1 MRRHSLFVLMLAAA
15 SLFVYP
21 ASTLAQRPAG
31 GGAPSPRPDINN
43 PNSRA
48 DTNQPEARRVDDKR
62 FLQDAAMGGLHEI
75 ALGKLAVEKGSS
87 DAVKQFG
94 QKMIDDHLKV
104 NDELK
109 QLAAGGGVNI
119 PDALDSKHQS
129 RVDKLAKLS
138 GAEFDKAYIKDQ
150 LKYHQQNVKEFQQ
163 EAQYGSVT
171 EVKNLASKALPALQQ
186 RLELAKDLDKSKK

>member
-1 MRRHSLFVLMLAAA
+1 MRRHSLFVLVLAAA

-21 ASTLAQRPAG
+21 ASALAQRPAG
-31 GGAPSPRPDINN
+31 GGAPAPRPDINN
-43 PNSRA
+43 PNSRP
-48 DTNQPEARRVDDKR
+48 DPNQPEARRVDDRR
-62 FLQDAAMGGLHEI
+62 FLQDAAMGGLHEV

-94 QKMIDDHLKV
+94 QKMIDDHVKA

-109 QLAAGGGVNI
+109 QIAAAGGVNL

-129 RVDKLAKLS
+129 RVDKVAKLS
-138 GAEFDKAYIKDQ
+138 GPEFDKAYIKDQ

-163 EAQYGSVT
+163 EAQYGSVA
-171 EVKNLASKALPALQQ
+171 EVKNLASKALPTLQQ
-186 RLELAKDLDKSKK
+186 HLELAKDLDKSKK

>member
-1 MRRHSLFVLMLAAA
+1 
-15 SLFVYP
+15 
-21 ASTLAQRPAG
+21 
-31 GGAPSPRPDINN
+31 
-43 PNSRA
+43 
-48 DTNQPEARRVDDKR
+48 
-62 FLQDAAMGGLHEI
+62 MGGLHEI

-94 QKMIDDHLKV
+94 QKMIDDHVKV

-109 QLAAGGGVNI
+109 QVAAAGGVNV
-119 PDALDSKHQS
+119 PDVLDSKHQS

-163 EAQYGSVT
+163 EAQYGSVA

-186 RLELAKDLDKSKK
+186 HLELAKDLGKSKK

>member
-1 MRRHSLFVLMLAAA
+1 MRLHSLFVLVLATA
-15 SLFVYP
+15 SLCLYP
-21 ASTLAQRPAG
+21 ALAQRPG
-31 GGAPSPRPDINN
+31 GGAVPAPRTDVNN
-43 PNSRA
+43 PNSRPNG
-48 DTNQPEARRVDDKR
+48 NQPDVQRVDDKR
-62 FLQDAAMGGLHEI
+62 FLQDAAIGGLTEV

-94 QKMIDDHLKV
+94 QKMIDEHTKS

-109 QLAAGGGVNI
+109 QIAAAGSVNV

-163 EAQYGSVT
+163 EEQYGSVA
-171 EVKNLASKALPALQQ
+171 EVKSLASKALPTLQQ
-186 RLELAKDLDKSKK
+186 HLELAKDLNKSKK

>member
-21 ASTLAQRPAG
+21 ASALAQRPAG
-31 GGAPSPRPDINN
+31 GVPAPRPDINN
-43 PNSRA
+43 PNSRP
-48 DTNQPEARRVDDKR
+48 DPNQPEVRRVDDKR

-94 QKMIDDHLKV
+94 QKMIDDHVKV

-109 QLAAGGGVNI
+109 QVAAAGGVNV
-119 PDALDSKHQS
+119 PDVLDSKHQS

-163 EAQYGSVT
+163 EAQYGSVA
-171 EVKNLASKALPALQQ
+171 EVKNLASKALPTLQQ
-186 RLELAKDLDKSKK
+186 HLELAKDLDKSKK